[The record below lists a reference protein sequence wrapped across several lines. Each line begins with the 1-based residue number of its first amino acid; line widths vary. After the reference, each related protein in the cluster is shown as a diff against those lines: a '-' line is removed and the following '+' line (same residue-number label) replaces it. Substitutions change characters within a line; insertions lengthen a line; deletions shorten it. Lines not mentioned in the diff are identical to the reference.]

1 METLWQDVKYGI
13 RMLRKSL
20 GFTLVAVLT
29 LALGIS
35 ANTAIFSVVDALL
48 LRPLPFRDP
57 ERLVVVWG
65 TRPEVG
71 REEASLPDFA
81 DWRAQ
86 NETFESLAAGTTQNV
101 TLTGQEEPERLIAGV
116 MTDNFLPVLGVQP
129 ILGRSFLPEEDRPGG
144 PRAAILSYG
153 LWQRRFG
160 GDRGVLSRTIMID
173 GQGYTIVG
181 VAPAHMELPPGA
193 ELWVPLARDPAQA
206 GRRNDFLFVVGR
218 LKPGVTIQ
226 QANADLNTIMA
237 RLEKEYPD
245 TNTSWRTE
253 VITLQE
259 QLVGQVRPALLV
271 LLGAVGFVLLIACT
285 NVANLLLA
293 RAAVREREVA
303 VRAALGASRA
313 RLVQALLTESVLLG
327 LLGGGLGV
335 IAAFWGV
342 DVLLGTAS
350 ADLPPVN
357 QVEINPRV
365 LGFTALLSLLT
376 GLLFGLAPAL
386 QLTRPDLNE
395 ALKEGSRG
403 TGTGTGRR
411 NLRRLLVVSQMA
423 LSFVLLIGAGLTIRS
438 LHRLMNVQPGFNREG
453 LLTMQVPLSRTKY
466 AERQQ
471 LSAVYER
478 LLERLRGIPG
488 VRTATLTNPV
498 PLSGGMRFWSFRIA
512 GRPAPAPEV
521 QQDANILLVGGSYME
536 VMGIPKLQGRGFSPQ
551 DIQRPEVAVISRAF
565 ARRYFSNQD
574 PIGHRLT
581 FGDPAS
587 PNAQWLTIVG
597 VAEDVRHTAL
607 ERETYPTI
615 YVPYSAL
622 SAANMA
628 LVVRASGDPMA
639 LASTLRG
646 VVREIDPEVAVYA
659 VRTMDQVLGNAL
671 RQPRS
676 AMVLLSIFAL
686 VALVLAGVGVY
697 GVMAYL
703 VEQRTHEF
711 GIRMA
716 LGAQGG
722 NILALVLREAILLAA
737 FGLGAGLAGALVLT
751 RYLGNLIFGVPPNDL
766 LTFSL
771 VGLVMVSM
779 ALIACLVPARR
790 ATRVDPVVA
799 LRYE

>member
-1 METLWQDVKYGI
+1 METLWQDLKYGA
-13 RMLRKSL
+13 RMLRKNL
-20 GFTLVAVLT
+20 GFTLVAMLT

-48 LRPLPFRDP
+48 LRPLPFQDP
-57 ERLVVVWG
+57 ERLAVVWG

-86 NETFESLAAGTTQNV
+86 NKTFEALAAGTTQNV
-101 TLTGQEEPERLIAGV
+101 TLTGQEEPERLIGAA
-116 MTDNFLPVLGVQP
+116 MTANFLSVLGAQP
-129 ILGRSFLPEEDRPGG
+129 TLGRSFLPEEDRPGG
-144 PRAAILSYG
+144 SRAVILSYG

-160 GDRGVLSRTIMID
+160 GDRNALGQTMNLD

-181 VAPAHMELPPGA
+181 VAPVFMQLPPGA
-193 ELWVPLARDPAQA
+193 ELWVPLARDPAQT

-218 LKPGVTIQ
+218 LKPGVSIQ
-226 QANADLNTIMA
+226 QANTDLNTIMA

-245 TNTSWRTE
+245 TNTLWRTD
-253 VITLQE
+253 VIPLQE
-259 QLVGQVRPALLV
+259 QLVGQVRPALLI

-335 IAAFWGV
+335 VAAFWGV
-342 DVLLGTAS
+342 DVLLRTAPGN
-350 ADLPPVN
+350 LPPVN
-357 QVEINPRV
+357 QVEINSRV
-365 LGFTALLSLLT
+365 LAFTALLSLVT

-386 QLTRPDLNE
+386 QLARTDLNE
-395 ALKEGSRG
+395 SLKEGSRG
-403 TGTGTGRR
+403 AGTGTGRR
-411 NLRRLLVVSQMA
+411 NLRRLLVISQVA

-438 LHRLMNVQPGFNREG
+438 LYRVMNVQPGFNREG

-466 AERQQ
+466 TERQQ

-478 LLERLRGIPG
+478 LLERLHGIPG
-488 VRTATLTNPV
+488 VRAATLTNPM
-498 PLSGGMRFWSFRIA
+498 PLSGGMRMWSFRID
-512 GRPAPAPEV
+512 GRPAPPPEA
-521 QQDANILLVGGSYME
+521 QQDASILLVGGSYME
-536 VMGIPKLQGRGFSPQ
+536 TMGIPMLQGRGFSPQ

-565 ARRYFSNQD
+565 AHRYFNGED

-587 PNAQWLTIVG
+587 PDAQWLTIVG
-597 VAEDVRHTAL
+597 VAEDVRHQAL
-607 ERETYPTI
+607 ERQTYPTI

-628 LVVRASGDPMA
+628 LVVRASGDPMV
-639 LASTLRG
+639 LVPTLRG
-646 VVREIDPEVAVYA
+646 VVREVDADVAIYA
-659 VRTMDQVLGNAL
+659 VRTMEQVLGNAL
-671 RQPRS
+671 RQPRF
-676 AMVLLSIFAL
+676 AMTLLSIFAG
-686 VALVLAGVGVY
+686 VALALAGVGIY
-697 GVMAYL
+697 GVMSYL

-716 LGAQGG
+716 LGAQGN
-722 NILALVLREAILLAA
+722 NILALVVREAFILAA
-737 FGLGAGLAGALVLT
+737 IGLGFGLTAALVLT
-751 RYLGNLIFGVPPNDL
+751 RFLGSLIFGVSPNDL
-766 LTFSL
+766 LTFAL
-771 VGLVMVSM
+771 VALLMVSV
-779 ALIACLVPARR
+779 ALIACFVPARR
-790 ATRVDPVVA
+790 ATQVDPVVA